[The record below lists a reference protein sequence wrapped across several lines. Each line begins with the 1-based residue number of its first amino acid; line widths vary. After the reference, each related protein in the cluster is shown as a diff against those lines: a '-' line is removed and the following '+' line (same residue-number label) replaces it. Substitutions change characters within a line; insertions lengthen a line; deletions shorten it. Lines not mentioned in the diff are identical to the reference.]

1 MKPVALDVRLDGIP
15 AEMRA
20 ARRWVVHRAKVPF
33 NPITGRHASS
43 TDPATWGNYA
53 QAYAAL
59 ATGRYDGL
67 GFVLGDGI
75 AGVDLDKCR
84 NPQTGAIEPWAL
96 AIIERLDSYTEVS
109 PSGCGVHIFCRVDPA
124 WTCGR
129 KSGGIQIY
137 TRSRYFTVTGQ
148 AVR

>member
-20 ARRWVVHRAKVPF
+20 ARRWVVHCAKVPH
-33 NPITGRHASS
+33 NPNTGHRASS
-43 TDPATWGNYA
+43 TDPGTWGTFE
-53 QAYAAL
+53 QACAAL

-84 NPQTGAIEPWAL
+84 NPHTGEIAPWAL
-96 AIIERLDSYTEVS
+96 AIIERLDSYTEAS
-109 PSGCGVHIFCRVDPA
+109 PSGTGVHVIVRVDPT

-129 KSGGIQIY
+129 KSGGIEIY
-137 TRSRYFTVTGQ
+137 THSRYFTVTGE